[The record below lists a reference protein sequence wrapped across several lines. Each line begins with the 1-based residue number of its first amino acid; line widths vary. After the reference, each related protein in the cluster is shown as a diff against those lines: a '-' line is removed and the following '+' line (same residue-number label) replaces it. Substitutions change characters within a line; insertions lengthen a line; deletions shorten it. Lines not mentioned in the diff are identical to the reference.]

1 LQQLTAVPRRLHRFD
16 PALDLTMPYK
26 TPLSEPIAVL
36 GASCRFAG
44 DVTTP
49 SRLWQLLSNPV
60 DLTREVP
67 AERFNIKVSKS
78 YRWYHRLFLLTDS
91 GVLPS

>member
-1 LQQLTAVPRRLHRFD
+1 
-16 PALDLTMPYK
+16 MPYK

-36 GASCRFAG
+36 GTSCRFAG
-44 DVTTP
+44 EVTTP

-67 AERFNIKVSKS
+67 AERFNIKVRQKS
-78 YRWYHRLFLLTDS
+78 SLASL
-91 GVLPS
+91 GN